1 MEEIFVEEYNKSKS
15 DDIHI
20 YPSNI
25 FTKSAK
31 SSETN
36 YYKLKS
42 KQINNHILKLS
53 VNHIYIIE
61 LDDSLFNNLKNL
73 TSINLSNNL
82 LYEINKNI
90 INLKQ
95 LKYLNLNFN
104 FISQIPSYLIELP
117 ELEELYLNHNTITLI
132 GSSIQN
138 LKKLK
143 ILDLSYNKIS
153 FLPTEI
159 GFIRELLELDI
170 YNNYYTE
177 IPCSICYLNNLKNI
191 KLEWFEFLDPQ
202 QTSDMLDED
211 FISFMKETFKS
222 LINQS
227 ISYCDYS
234 TFILK
239 LSKNIQNK
247 IKDNSFN
254 SFETEKTECYKYN
267 NNDIFYALENEYF
280 GVIKS
285 LVESNDDN
293 LKTKNQTGK
302 TILYIAIQQ
311 GKKDIYEY
319 LLTKIN
325 LKNISNPNIYIHK
338 AIRTRNYNLLVKL
351 FLLGANFNTVD
362 EKANNCY
369 HVLFSVFYKNF
380 IQCAQIG
387 NFLIEKNVKGINNL
401 NLEHWGP
408 IHIASKYS
416 SIQCLKWINSIN
428 QELRKKNREI
438 FNVNLKGK
446 NDWTPLH
453 LALSSYK
460 YNESIL
466 LIKIGSSLFDRTDDG
481 KRVNN
486 VTNNFFLTKM
496 LNKKINNFYNKKY
509 NDEFKGNKSK
519 NINKKNIQDNN
530 YSNLNNYKNVNH
542 LTLES
547 TKNEIL
553 LNSEYSLMERYQTL
567 MILLLNNNP
576 NEIESLIMDIFQQIK
591 LINNKFAIIFIEICE
606 MIEKFQLTSF
616 LTFLTQLLKNS
627 KSITENSFVSK
638 QLEHTIKYLQLINQG
653 KFMNYNF
660 SKSIV
665 NTENLLGNTIQF
677 SEMNYSILSNNNRK
691 NESSLK
697 DDSIKKIEESIL
709 QNEDFFYEMN
719 KSLNN
724 EKKISY
730 IANHS
735 INEQGNFVKLEQK
748 TISDNS
754 DDNFEG
760 KTIEQE
766 NEIGS

>member
-311 GKKDIYEY
+311 GKKIYM
-319 LLTKIN
+319 
-325 LKNISNPNIYIHK
+325 NIY
-338 AIRTRNYNLLVKL
+338 
-351 FLLGANFNTVD
+351 
-362 EKANNCY
+362 
-369 HVLFSVFYKNF
+369 
-380 IQCAQIG
+380 
-387 NFLIEKNVKGINNL
+387 
-401 NLEHWGP
+401 
-408 IHIASKYS
+408 
-416 SIQCLKWINSIN
+416 
-428 QELRKKNREI
+428 
-438 FNVNLKGK
+438 
-446 NDWTPLH
+446 
-453 LALSSYK
+453 
-460 YNESIL
+460 
-466 LIKIGSSLFDRTDDG
+466 
-481 KRVNN
+481 
-486 VTNNFFLTKM
+486 
-496 LNKKINNFYNKKY
+496 
-509 NDEFKGNKSK
+509 
-519 NINKKNIQDNN
+519 
-530 YSNLNNYKNVNH
+530 
-542 LTLES
+542 
-547 TKNEIL
+547 
-553 LNSEYSLMERYQTL
+553 
-567 MILLLNNNP
+567 
-576 NEIESLIMDIFQQIK
+576 
-591 LINNKFAIIFIEICE
+591 
-606 MIEKFQLTSF
+606 
-616 LTFLTQLLKNS
+616 
-627 KSITENSFVSK
+627 
-638 QLEHTIKYLQLINQG
+638 
-653 KFMNYNF
+653 
-660 SKSIV
+660 
-665 NTENLLGNTIQF
+665 
-677 SEMNYSILSNNNRK
+677 
-691 NESSLK
+691 
-697 DDSIKKIEESIL
+697 
-709 QNEDFFYEMN
+709 
-719 KSLNN
+719 
-724 EKKISY
+724 
-730 IANHS
+730 
-735 INEQGNFVKLEQK
+735 
-748 TISDNS
+748 
-754 DDNFEG
+754 
-760 KTIEQE
+760 
-766 NEIGS
+766 

>member
-1 MEEIFVEEYNKSKS
+1 M
-15 DDIHI
+15 
-20 YPSNI
+20 
-25 FTKSAK
+25 
-31 SSETN
+31 
-36 YYKLKS
+36 
-42 KQINNHILKLS
+42 
-53 VNHIYIIE
+53 
-61 LDDSLFNNLKNL
+61 
-73 TSINLSNNL
+73 
-82 LYEINKNI
+82 
-90 INLKQ
+90 
-95 LKYLNLNFN
+95 
-104 FISQIPSYLIELP
+104 
-117 ELEELYLNHNTITLI
+117 
-132 GSSIQN
+132 
-138 LKKLK
+138 
-143 ILDLSYNKIS
+143 
-153 FLPTEI
+153 
-159 GFIRELLELDI
+159 
-170 YNNYYTE
+170 
-177 IPCSICYLNNLKNI
+177 
-191 KLEWFEFLDPQ
+191 
-202 QTSDMLDED
+202 
-211 FISFMKETFKS
+211 
-222 LINQS
+222 
-227 ISYCDYS
+227 
-234 TFILK
+234 
-239 LSKNIQNK
+239 
-247 IKDNSFN
+247 
-254 SFETEKTECYKYN
+254 
-267 NNDIFYALENEYF
+267 
-280 GVIKS
+280 
-285 LVESNDDN
+285 
-293 LKTKNQTGK
+293 
-302 TILYIAIQQ
+302 
-311 GKKDIYEY
+311 
-319 LLTKIN
+319 
-325 LKNISNPNIYIHK
+325 
-338 AIRTRNYNLLVKL
+338 
-351 FLLGANFNTVD
+351 GANFNTVD

-466 LIKIGSSLFDRTDDG
+466 LIKMGSSLFDRTDDG